1 MSYRRLRA
9 VCIKELHHITRDA
22 RSLTMALAV
31 PVLMLLLF
39 GFALSLDVDRIP
51 TMIYDQDQTAESRAL
66 IRQFE
71 GSRFF
76 DIRSLVSDYATI
88 ERGIDRSRIL
98 MGVVIP
104 RDYSRQLGAAR
115 TAQVQILLD
124 GSDSN
129 TASIAL
135 GYVESLVRGYS
146 LQLRTQAMNRRG
158 GEHLAPPVD
167 ARLRVWYNSSL
178 ESKNY
183 VVPGLIAVVLQIIAA
198 LLTSLTIAREWEM
211 GTMEQILSTPLRP
224 AEMVLGKMLAYFAVG
239 ASDATIAVIVGV
251 FVFEVPL
258 RGSVLLLAVSLCVF
272 LFGALFWGIFISAA
286 AKTQL
291 QAYQMGV
298 LSSFLPAFLLSGFIY
313 SIETMPPVIQAITHI
328 VPSRYVVTI
337 LKGIFLKGVGLSVLW
352 GELGFL
358 TLYAALVFLMATRKL
373 NQKLG

>member
-1 MSYRRLRA
+1 MSYRRMRA
-9 VCIKELHHITRDA
+9 VFIKELHHITRDS
-22 RSLTMALAV
+22 RSLALALAL

-39 GFALSLDVDRIP
+39 GYALSLDVDRIP
-51 TMIYDQDQTAESRAL
+51 TMIYDQSRTAESRAL
-66 IRQFE
+66 VRQFE

-76 DIRSLVSDYATI
+76 EVRGMVRDYATI

-104 RDYSRQLGAAR
+104 LDYAEKLAAGQE
-115 TAQVQILLD
+115 AQVQILLD

-135 GYVESLVRGYS
+135 GYAESLVRGYS
-146 LQLRTQAMNRRG
+146 LELRTLALNRRA
-158 GEHLAPPVD
+158 GERLTPPVD

-183 VVPGLIAVVLQIIAA
+183 VVPGLIAVILQIIAA

-224 AEMVLGKMLAYFAVG
+224 AEMVLGKMFAYFAVG
-239 ASDATIAVIVGV
+239 LADATIAVLVGV
-251 FVFEVPL
+251 FVFEVPF
-258 RGSVLLLAVSLCVF
+258 RGSLPVLAVSTCVF

-286 AKTQL
+286 ARTQVA
-291 QAYQMGV
+291 AYQMGI
-298 LSSFLPAFLLSGFIY
+298 LSSFLPAFLLSGFVY
-313 SIETMPPVIQAITHI
+313 SIESMPWVIQVITHI
-328 VPSRYVVTI
+328 VPARYMVTI

-358 TLYAALVFLMATRKL
+358 TLYALIVFLLATRKL

>member
-1 MSYRRLRA
+1 MSYRRMRA
-9 VCIKELHHITRDA
+9 VFIKELHHITRDS
-22 RSLTMALAV
+22 RSLALALAL

-51 TMIYDQDQTAESRAL
+51 TMIYDQSRTAESRAL
-66 IRQFE
+66 VRQFE

-76 DIRSLVSDYATI
+76 EVRGMVRDYATI
-88 ERGIDRSRIL
+88 ERAIDRSRIL

-104 RDYSRQLGAAR
+104 LDYAQKLAAGQE
-115 TAQVQILLD
+115 AQVQILLD

-135 GYVESLVRGYS
+135 GYAESLVRGYS
-146 LQLRTQAMNRRG
+146 LELRTLALNRRA
-158 GEHLAPPVD
+158 GERLTPPVD

-183 VVPGLIAVVLQIIAA
+183 VVPGLIAVILQIIAA

-224 AEMVLGKMLAYFAVG
+224 AEMVLGKMFAYFAVG
-239 ASDATIAVIVGV
+239 LADATIAVLVGV
-251 FVFEVPL
+251 FVFEVPF
-258 RGSVLLLAVSLCVF
+258 RGSLPLLAVSTCVF
-272 LFGALFWGIFISAA
+272 LFGALFFGIFVSAA
-286 AKTQL
+286 ARTQAA
-291 QAYQMGV
+291 AYQMGI
-298 LSSFLPAFLLSGFIY
+298 LSSFLPAFLLSGFVY
-313 SIETMPPVIQAITHI
+313 SIETMPWVIQVITHI
-328 VPSRYVVTI
+328 VPARYMVTI

-358 TLYAALVFLMATRKL
+358 TLYALIVFLLATRKL